1 MLDIFVVVVVAVVG
15 CYVGCFLAVF
25 GGVCCLKVSD
35 VPKCLP
41 HSGPVGRAFETLAG
55 SFSVCLVCR

>member
-1 MLDIFVVVVVAVVG
+1 MGFVVVVVDVVG
-15 CYVGCFLAVF
+15 CYVVVF

-41 HSGPVGRAFETLAG
+41 HSDPVGVVVPLQ
-55 SFSVCLVCR
+55 L